1 MYQVQGCQA
10 EHDGLIKSGQEHPNE
25 TNRRKVIH
33 STNILLVIFNGNAEQ
48 IPIDRL
54 SFIITSLWV
63 CRPLINDIVLANA
76 HFIGIYCNTILIVLL
91 ILIQRVVL
99 IDIFDIRRCFVSR
112 SIIFLRAFR
121 IGRVAVWIIDIL
133 IAFKNILFSTV
144 VIRTA
149 EIMIPVSGRISCYRI
164 INCSRHNATN
174 CLQVV
179 LISRIRFFFFR
190 GQPI

>member
-48 IPIDRL
+48 IPIDWL
-54 SFIITSLWV
+54 SLIITSLWV
-63 CRPLINDIVLANA
+63 CRPLIDDIVLANA

-91 ILIQRVVL
+91 VLIQRVIL

-121 IGRVAVWIIDIL
+121 IGRVTVRIIDIL
-133 IAFKNILFSTV
+133 IALKYILFSAV
-144 VIRTA
+144 IIRTA
-149 EIMIPVSGRISCYRI
+149 EIMIPVSGRICCYRI
-164 INCSRHNATN
+164 INCSRHNTTN
-174 CLQVV
+174 CLQIV
-179 LISRIRFFFFR
+179 LISGIRFFFF
-190 GQPI
+190 